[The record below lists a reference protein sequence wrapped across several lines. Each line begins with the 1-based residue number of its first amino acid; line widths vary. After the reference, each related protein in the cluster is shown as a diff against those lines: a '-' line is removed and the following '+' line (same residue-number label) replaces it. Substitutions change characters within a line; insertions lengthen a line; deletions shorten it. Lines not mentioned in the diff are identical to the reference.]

1 MSGQW
6 GFGEWVSTSNVEWG
20 PSDWHFQCRVEGF
33 RREKKGKLFYFSNT
47 KGSNIGE
54 EGGFYCGGF
63 RRARRTFPVR
73 AQAEGG
79 GVPAGSRV
87 GFARVVGVLL
97 TGLFRRGDREG
108 SNGVVGR
115 VSTKKKSFSNGVAF
129 QGGWGSHRRGTT
141 TMEEKN

>member
-1 MSGQW
+1 M
-6 GFGEWVSTSNVEWG
+6 
-20 PSDWHFQCRVEGF
+20 EGF

-73 AQAEGG
+73 AQAGGG

-87 GFARVVGVLL
+87 GFVRVVGVLL
-97 TGLFRRGDREG
+97 AGLFQRGDREDSSKVAG
-108 SNGVVGR
+108 KVLTKKNSFFNGVG
-115 VSTKKKSFSNGVAF
+115 VSPEGNDNNGKKKIEST
-129 QGGWGSHRRGTT
+129 GWSVGPLV
-141 TMEEKN
+141 